1 MTWPVAPLLPITFAA
16 RPLAWQGGVPGGS
29 GAGREAGRK
38 LAKAVG
44 FQDTELTQIATAIS
58 EIARNIFTYARE
70 GAIEISTVED
80 GPQSGIEV
88 TARDEGPGEGTMVT
102 SRIWLKA

>member
-1 MTWPVAPLLPITFAA
+1 MIAKKLIRVAGERDIVAA
-16 RPLAWQGGVPGGS
+16 
-29 GAGREAGRK
+29 REAGRK

-44 FQDTELTQIATAIS
+44 FEDTELTQIATAIS

-102 SRIWLKA
+102 SRTWLKS

>member
-1 MTWPVAPLLPITFAA
+1 MLDGEVRVAIATDSDIVAA
-16 RPLAWQGGVPGGS
+16 RQ
-29 GAGREAGRK
+29 AGRQ
-38 LAKAVG
+38 LASQLDFSSSDLTVIAAAV
-44 FQDTELTQIATAIS
+44 S

-102 SRIWLKA
+102 SRIWLKS

>member
-1 MTWPVAPLLPITFAA
+1 MTSW
-16 RPLAWQGGVPGGS
+16 RLAKPGGS
-29 GAGREAGRK
+29 WRRPWASR
-38 LAKAVG
+38 
-44 FQDTELTQIATAIS
+44 TIATAIS

-88 TARDEGPGEGTMVT
+88 IARDEGPGEGTMVT
-102 SRIWLKA
+102 SRTWLKS